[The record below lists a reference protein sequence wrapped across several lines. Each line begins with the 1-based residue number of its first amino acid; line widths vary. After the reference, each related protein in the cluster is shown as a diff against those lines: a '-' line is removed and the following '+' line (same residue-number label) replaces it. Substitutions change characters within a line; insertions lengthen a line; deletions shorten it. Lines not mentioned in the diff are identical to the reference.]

1 MNKTHVEFEVSD
13 TGFFIDC
20 CTPYLGATPDAISN
34 CACCGKGVIE
44 IKCPYC
50 QRSGLPDTDEDTR
63 FCLESENDIRKL
75 RTDHTYYF
83 QVQLQMHVCAVDHAD
98 FVVWTEKDIFVER
111 INKDASFVPDKLD
124 TVKYF
129 FIYGVLPELIGKW
142 YTRIPI
148 SNDTGIVSIPTSKG
162 TSAESKTAAAAADDD
177 DDDPDKLWCY
187 CNKSSYG
194 KMIMCDNKK
203 CTIKWFHITC
213 LHLED
218 KELKGKWYCPSCHR
232 LPKFKK
238 T

>member
-1 MNKTHVEFEVSD
+1 MTKTHLEFEVSD

-124 TVKYF
+124 TVKYTF
-129 FIYGVLPELIGKW
+129 SFMEYCQSSLE
-142 YTRIPI
+142 
-148 SNDTGIVSIPTSKG
+148 SGIHVYP
-162 TSAESKTAAAAADDD
+162 SAMILESFQYLLAKVHLQKA
-177 DDDPDKLWCY
+177 KLLLLL
-187 CNKSSYG
+187 
-194 KMIMCDNKK
+194 MMMM
-203 CTIKWFHITC
+203 T
-213 LHLED
+213 
-218 KELKGKWYCPSCHR
+218 
-232 LPKFKK
+232 
-238 T
+238 